1 LSTLSKLHAKL
12 ASGRRYREAFVSS
25 QLKRGIP
32 FQVRALRKQRDWS
45 QERLAQEANL
55 TQGVISRA
63 EDPDY
68 GNLTLNTLLR
78 IAAGF
83 DVAFAG
89 KFVPFSEL
97 GRWFLNQSETTVQVP
112 SFDDDVTFIERKE
125 PQSEQLNL
133 PGWNQSTGTQPGEV
147 RPLYGDTPSGTFRA
161 GSTPGLLAPSGTV
174 APGSMAAF
182 LEPFASVP
190 GPVGLEVLGL
200 YVSAVR
206 GQQRTGAPDQTAIAA
221 TKPWIA
227 GTSPQMTIKQQ
238 PPA

>member
-1 LSTLSKLHAKL
+1 LHDKL
-12 ASGRRYREAFVSS
+12 ASGKQYREAFVSS

-45 QERLAQEANL
+45 QERLAQEATL

-83 DVAFAG
+83 DVAFVG

-112 SFDDDVTFIERKE
+112 SFDDDVGFIERKE
-125 PQSEQLNL
+125 AQSVVQNL
-133 PGWNQSTGTQPGEV
+133 GDWMRSTGAGPGEA
-147 RPLYGDTPSGTFRA
+147 RSPHRAALNGSSRA
-161 GSTPGLLAPSGTV
+161 GSARRLPLP
-174 APGSMAAF
+174 
-182 LEPFASVP
+182 LE
-190 GPVGLEVLGL
+190 EVLPPG
-200 YVSAVR
+200 VM
-206 GQQRTGAPDQTAIAA
+206 
-221 TKPWIA
+221 KPSFGGMSQEMI
-227 GTSPQMTIKQQ
+227 IKQQ
-238 PPA
+238 VAP